1 MIASFQSDS
10 FMKRASTDDADAY
23 GANSASA
30 DDAGAH
36 SSRDDDPTA
45 RSFAPASARKKVKP
59 RIRGAGSPHEVR
71 HALSFRGGS
80 IAWAILHGHKII
92 ENRPFRLPDDGWV
105 AVHVGKGR
113 LSPADCASYRARC
126 GAPAGMPSERELAEL
141 WQGKIVG
148 AIAVRE
154 ARRPANCG
162 ESVWASGPVCNV
174 IGAVHRY
181 ARPVDVP
188 KGALSLWPIGDAARA
203 RIAAQQPDDPAVLP
217 NDLAALP
224 PYEPIVG
231 PIRAKPADPDD
242 AGSGA

>member
-1 MIASFQSDS
+1 
-10 FMKRASTDDADAY
+10 MKRPAAAS
-23 GANSASA
+23 
-30 DDAGAH
+30 
-36 SSRDDDPTA
+36 SSR
-45 RSFAPASARKKVKP
+45 APKKT
-59 RIRGAGSPHEVR
+59 RIRGAGSPHDVQ

-113 LSPADCASYRARC
+113 LSAADSASYRERC
-126 GAPAGMPSERELAEL
+126 GAPAAMPSERELGER

-188 KGALSLWPIGDAARA
+188 KGALSLWPISDAARA
-203 RIAAQQPDDPAVLP
+203 QIAAQQRDDPAVSP
-217 NDLAALP
+217 NDLTALP
-224 PYEPIVG
+224 AYEPIVG
-231 PIRAKPADPDD
+231 PIRAKAAECED
-242 AGSGA
+242 SVT